1 MIIAVQLLEGDLLHI
16 LGAAHAAYAVALTG
30 AHFFQQPPGGIGT
43 FVVDIAADKVRQIF
57 PFALHVFL
65 QQPPAPGDGGA
76 VKLSQQVRQLL
87 QQFLALWEKAV
98 VHAAG
103 NKAEELVFTLLAY
116 RRLQPCAV
124 EHIQFPA
131 DGGHIRT
138 ANGAPVENV
147 DQQSVASGGL
157 LLQRGGH
164 LGAQEAGFEFLG
176 GNVSQVDVVHQ
187 QLSSHGRLSFFC
199 QFRSSIYLF
208 DRSFHRG
215 TEYFSAEA

>member
-43 FVVDIAADKVRQIF
+43 LVVDIAADKIRQIF
-57 PFALHVFL
+57 PLALHVFL

-87 QQFLALWEKAV
+87 QELLALWEEAV

-124 EHIQFPA
+124 EQVQLPAQGLNVRTA
-131 DGGHIRT
+131 DG
-138 ANGAPVENV
+138 APAE
-147 DQQSVASGGL
+147 DIHHQGVAAGCFF
-157 LLQRGGH
+157 LQRSGD
-164 LGAQEAGFEFLG
+164 LGA
-176 GNVSQVDVVHQ
+176 
-187 QLSSHGRLSFFC
+187 
-199 QFRSSIYLF
+199 
-208 DRSFHRG
+208 
-215 TEYFSAEA
+215 